1 MILICAGVVA
11 VGVMAARAV
20 AAPAPAGPA
29 AIDPL
34 RDVARDYERRGEWDK
49 ACDVY
54 ARLLASDRRQAELRE
69 RLQHCARRLHQVRRH
84 QDPVF
89 RDKVLSLPTAQALV
103 LYGDVLGKLQT
114 FYADRDKV
122 PVQRLFQ
129 HGLDEFLTALTD
141 SVFQQEHLA
150 TADPLAIAAL
160 RDQLRYE
167 WLGRSVAD
175 AGEART
181 AVRDLARDA
190 QRFIGLSPTVVVL
203 EFACGA

>member
-1 MILICAGVVA
+1 
-11 VGVMAARAV
+11 
-20 AAPAPAGPA
+20 AAPAPATPTSA
-29 AIDPL
+29 DPL
-34 RDVARDYERRGEWDK
+34 RDEAREFERRGQWDR

-54 ARLLASDRRQAELRE
+54 ARLLATDRRQSELRE
-69 RLQHCARRLHQVRRH
+69 RLQYCVRRLHQVRRH

-103 LYGDVLGKLQT
+103 LYGDVLAKLQS

-150 TADPLAIAAL
+150 TADPMAVAAL

-167 WLGRSVAD
+167 WLGRSVGDVA
-175 AGEART
+175 EART
-181 AVRDLARDA
+181 
-190 QRFIGLSPTVVVL
+190 
-203 EFACGA
+203 